1 MRGQVF
7 GLVVAASAFLLTAC
21 NDDGRELRPAGPN
34 QTASVST
41 VAPPTTLDPAQ
52 GIDTLPAETIAPA
65 PELTL
70 SMPFLDGEPIPEP
83 FTCAGDGVSPAF
95 TWTQAPVDAVEIAVL
110 VVDLDAPEPDAAG
123 VVHLAVSAIDPLS
136 SGLGEGRL
144 PEFAIVGVNDLGT
157 TGYAAPCPPAGE
169 THRYEFSVHFLAQQ
183 TELSDGTPA
192 ADLRAFIEG
201 ASLDSSSIIGTATG
215 TAG

>member
-1 MRGQVF
+1 MRGKAF
-7 GLVVAASAFLLTAC
+7 GWMMMSAALVLTAC

-41 VAPPTTLDPAQ
+41 TAPPTTLDPAQ
-52 GIDTLPAETIAPA
+52 GFDTLPAETTQPT
-65 PELTL
+65 ELVL
-70 SMPFLDGEPIPEP
+70 SMPFLDGDPIPDR
-83 FTCAGDGVSPAF
+83 FTCLGAGVSPAF
-95 TWTQAPVDAVEIAVL
+95 TWTQAPIEAIEIAVL
-110 VVDLDAPEPDAAG
+110 VIDLDAPEPGAAS
-123 VVHLAVSAIDPLS
+123 VVHYAVSAIDPLS
-136 SGLGEGRL
+136 SGLGEGQV
-144 PEFAIVGVNDLGT
+144 PEFAISGVNDLGT
-157 TGYAAPCPPAGE
+157 SGYAAPCPPSGE

-201 ASLDSSSIIGTATG
+201 SSFASASIIGTVTG